1 MIISK
6 CRNCSHKNFLSLIN
20 LGKISFTG
28 RFPKLK
34 ETEKKGIIKLI
45 KCKSC
50 NLIQLSENFKLK
62 DLYGQNYGYR
72 TGINNT
78 MTHHVKKI
86 VKKLSFFTNIKKN
99 DAVLD
104 IASNDGT
111 LLNFYNKNIT
121 TFGIDPIL
129 NKYKNN
135 YKNIKFKT
143 SNFFSYERV
152 RKLYK
157 KKFKIIT
164 ALSVFY
170 DLPQPNI
177 FLSDIHKLLDDKGIF
192 LIEFADLY
200 SIIKNKMFDTFC
212 HEHLEYYSTEVLI
225 KMLIRNN
232 LKLIDIKENKINGAS
247 KQFYVTQINSKYR
260 VKKKVIEHYLKL
272 EKNSKISEF
281 STFYKLKKQINKLK
295 IKLRTRINYLKKK
308 NKIIHGYGASTKGNV
323 LLQYFNINN
332 KMISYIAD
340 RNPNKINLYT
350 PGSKIKII
358 SEKDSRKMNPDYYVV
373 LPWHFKDEI
382 IKREK
387 KLISKGTTFIFPLPT
402 YNEFKK

>member
-86 VKKLSFFTNIKKN
+86 VKKLSFLTNIKKN

-143 SNFFSYERV
+143 SNFFSYKSV

-177 FLSDIHKLLDDKGIF
+177 FLSDIHKLLDDNGIF

-232 LKLIDIKENKINGAS
+232 LKLIDIKENKINGSS
-247 KQFYVTQINSKYR
+247 KQFYVAQINSKYK
-260 VKKKVIEHYLKL
+260 VKKKIVKL
-272 EKNSKISEF
+272 VNF
-281 STFYKLKKQINKLK
+281 LHFIN
-295 IKLRTRINYLKKK
+295 
-308 NKIIHGYGASTKGNV
+308 
-323 LLQYFNINN
+323 
-332 KMISYIAD
+332 
-340 RNPNKINLYT
+340 
-350 PGSKIKII
+350 
-358 SEKDSRKMNPDYYVV
+358 
-373 LPWHFKDEI
+373 
-382 IKREK
+382 
-387 KLISKGTTFIFPLPT
+387 
-402 YNEFKK
+402 